1 MDNERILVVDDDEKI
16 CQILSLYLK
25 SKGYDVYTC
34 KNGAHAISA
43 FEEFKPDLILLDVML
58 PGMDGWEILEKLRR
72 ISNVPVIMLTAKGD
86 VPDRIQG
93 LDCGADDYIVKP
105 FDSKELVARI
115 RAVFRRSG
123 AGAADEGHIITAGD
137 ITMDT
142 DNYTV
147 TCGGRLCD
155 MPHKEFELLH
165 YLISHKG
172 QVLTRNQIMSAVWG
186 YDNGSDSRT
195 INVHIKRI
203 RSRLGES
210 DKWEIATIWGV
221 GYKFV
226 ELN

>member
-25 SKGYDVYTC
+25 SKGYDVSTC
-34 KNGAHAISA
+34 KNGANAISA

-58 PGMDGWEILEKLRR
+58 PGLDGWSILEKLRL
-72 ISNVPVIMLTAKGD
+72 ISTVPVIMLTAKGEI
-86 VPDRIQG
+86 PDRIQG

-123 AGAADEGHIITAGD
+123 AAPTEDGHVITAGD
-137 ITMDT
+137 IAMDT

-147 TCGGRLCD
+147 SCGGKVFD

-165 YLISHKG
+165 YLITHKD

-186 YDNGSDSRT
+186 FDGASDSRT

-203 RSRLGES
+203 RSRLGYS
-210 DKWEIATIWGV
+210 DKWEISTIWGV
-221 GYKFV
+221 GYKFI
-226 ELN
+226 EKL

>member
-16 CQILSLYLK
+16 CQILTLYLK
-25 SKGYDVYTC
+25 SKGYDVSAC

-58 PGMDGWEILEKLRR
+58 PGMDGWSILEKLRR

-123 AGAADEGHIITAGD
+123 ASPTEDGHIITAGD

-147 TCGGRLCD
+147 SCGGQLCE

-165 YLISHKG
+165 YLISHKD

-186 YDNGSDSRT
+186 FDGATDSRT

-203 RSRLGES
+203 RSRLGGS

-221 GYKFV
+221 GYKFI
-226 ELN
+226 EKP